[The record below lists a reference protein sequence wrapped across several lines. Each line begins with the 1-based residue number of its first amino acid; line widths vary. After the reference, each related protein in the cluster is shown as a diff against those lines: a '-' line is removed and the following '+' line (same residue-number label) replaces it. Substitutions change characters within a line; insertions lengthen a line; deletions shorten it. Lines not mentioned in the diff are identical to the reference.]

1 MNKYEVLKDIFGY
14 DSFRDGQESLIDAI
28 LSGRDVLGI
37 MPTGAG
43 KSLCYQ
49 VPALVMEGITIVVSP
64 LISLMK
70 DQVHALNEAGV
81 HAAYINSSLTEGQIN
96 KALEYASRGQYK
108 IIYVAPERLDTY
120 GFVSFA
126 RQADISQVTVDEAH
140 CISQWGQD
148 FRPGYLHILDFVN
161 TLGKRPVVSA
171 FTATATEKVK
181 EDILNSLK
189 LQDPKVMV
197 TGFDRDNLYF
207 GVETVKRKS
216 DFVFDY
222 VMKHRQES
230 GIIYCATRKNV
241 DQLYLSLL
249 KQGVQVLR
257 YHAGLSNEERRQNQE
272 DFIYDRGNVIVA
284 TNAFGMGIDKSN
296 VRYVIH
302 YNMPQSLENYYQEAG
317 RAGRDGES
325 AECIL
330 LYSGQDV
337 MINRFLIE
345 NKEDNP
351 ELDPVQ
357 IMSVRQKDEERLR
370 LMVNYCTTHDCL
382 RKYILD
388 YFGDEIECRC
398 DNCSNCKAE
407 FEYEDVTEE
416 AAAIVSCAMELR
428 GRYGATT
435 LAGIL
440 AGSKAAKLKNMG
452 AMSFK
457 SYGKL
462 ENMSEGGIRE
472 IINEMILEGILKTT
486 QDKYALVSPTEEA
499 MPILVGEKSFSLKRI
514 AKKKEEPD
522 AATLRP
528 AKSKTKAGEILL
540 NSKGDELFE
549 KLRLLRKEIA
559 SAEKVPPYIVFSDKT
574 LKDMCVKLPQDKQS
588 MLTVSGVGDNKYDR
602 YGDRFLSII
611 KDFTS
616 GEIVSTV
623 LEL

>member
-388 YFGDEIECRC
+388 YFGDENECRC

>member
-1 MNKYEVLKDIFGY
+1 MNKYEVLKNIFGY

-28 LSGRDVLGI
+28 LNGRDVLGI

-49 VPALVMEGITIVVSP
+49 VPALVMGGITIVVSP

-81 HAAYINSSLTEGQIN
+81 HAAYINSSLTEGQIS

-257 YHAGLSNEERRQNQE
+257 YHAGLSNEERRQNQD
-272 DFIYDRGNVIVA
+272 DFIFDRGNVIVA

-388 YFGDEIECRC
+388 YFGDENECRC

-472 IINEMILEGILKTT
+472 IINEMILEGVLKTT

-499 MPILVGEKSFSLKRI
+499 VPILVGEKSFSLKRI
-514 AKKKEEPD
+514 AKKKKEPAF
-522 AATLRP
+522 AAMRH

-588 MLTVSGVGDNKYDR
+588 MLTVSGVGDNKYER
-602 YGDRFLSII
+602 YGDQFLSII

>member
-1 MNKYEVLKDIFGY
+1 MNKYEVLKNIFGY

-28 LSGRDVLGI
+28 LNGRDVLGI

-49 VPALVMEGITIVVSP
+49 VPALVMGGITIVVSP

-81 HAAYINSSLTEGQIN
+81 HAAYINSSLTEGQIS

-222 VMKHRQES
+222 VMKHRDQS

-388 YFGDEIECRC
+388 YFGDENECRC

-472 IINEMILEGILKTT
+472 IINEMILEGVLKTT

-499 MPILVGEKSFSLKRI
+499 VPILVGEKSFSLKRI
-514 AKKKEEPD
+514 AKKKEEPAF
-522 AATLRP
+522 AAMRP

-588 MLTVSGVGDNKYDR
+588 MLTVSGVGDNKYER
-602 YGDRFLSII
+602 YGDQFLSII

>member
-1 MNKYEVLKDIFGY
+1 
-14 DSFRDGQESLIDAI
+14 
-28 LSGRDVLGI
+28 
-37 MPTGAG
+37 
-43 KSLCYQ
+43 
-49 VPALVMEGITIVVSP
+49 
-64 LISLMK
+64 
-70 DQVHALNEAGV
+70 
-81 HAAYINSSLTEGQIN
+81 
-96 KALEYASRGQYK
+96 
-108 IIYVAPERLDTY
+108 
-120 GFVSFA
+120 
-126 RQADISQVTVDEAH
+126 
-140 CISQWGQD
+140 
-148 FRPGYLHILDFVN
+148 
-161 TLGKRPVVSA
+161 
-171 FTATATEKVK
+171 
-181 EDILNSLK
+181 
-189 LQDPKVMV
+189 
-197 TGFDRDNLYF
+197 
-207 GVETVKRKS
+207 
-216 DFVFDY
+216 
-222 VMKHRQES
+222 
-230 GIIYCATRKNV
+230 
-241 DQLYLSLL
+241 
-249 KQGVQVLR
+249 
-257 YHAGLSNEERRQNQE
+257 
-272 DFIYDRGNVIVA
+272 
-284 TNAFGMGIDKSN
+284 
-296 VRYVIH
+296 
-302 YNMPQSLENYYQEAG
+302 MPQSLENYYQEAG

-388 YFGDEIECRC
+388 YFGDENECRC

-623 LEL
+623 LQL

>member
-1 MNKYEVLKDIFGY
+1 MNKYEVLKNIFGY

-28 LSGRDVLGI
+28 LNGRDVLGI

-81 HAAYINSSLTEGQIN
+81 HAAYINSSLTEGQIS
-96 KALEYASRGQYK
+96 KALEYATRGQYK

-161 TLGKRPVVSA
+161 KLGKRPVVSA

-207 GVETVKRKS
+207 GVETVKRKN

-388 YFGDEIECRC
+388 YFGDENECRC

-472 IINEMILEGILKTT
+472 IINEMILEGVLKTT

-499 MPILVGEKSFSLKRI
+499 VPILVGEKSFSLKRI
-514 AKKKEEPD
+514 AKKKKEPAF
-522 AATLRP
+522 AAMRH

-588 MLTVSGVGDNKYDR
+588 MLTVSGVGDNKYER
-602 YGDRFLSII
+602 YGDQFLSII

>member
-1 MNKYEVLKDIFGY
+1 MNKYEVLKNIFGY

-28 LSGRDVLGI
+28 LNGRDVLGI

-81 HAAYINSSLTEGQIN
+81 HAAYINSSLTEGQIS
-96 KALEYASRGQYK
+96 KALEYATRGQYK

-222 VMKHRQES
+222 VMKHRDQS

-388 YFGDEIECRC
+388 YFGDENECRC

-472 IINEMILEGILKTT
+472 IINEMILEGVLKTT

-499 MPILVGEKSFSLKRI
+499 VPILVGEKSFSLKRI
-514 AKKKEEPD
+514 AKKKEEPAF
-522 AATLRP
+522 AAMRP

-588 MLTVSGVGDNKYDR
+588 MLAVSGVGDNKYER
-602 YGDRFLSII
+602 YGDQFLSII

>member
-1 MNKYEVLKDIFGY
+1 MNKYEVLKNIFGY

-28 LSGRDVLGI
+28 LDGRDVLGI

-81 HAAYINSSLTEGQIN
+81 HAAYINSSLTEGQIS

-161 TLGKRPVVSA
+161 KLGKRPVVSA

-189 LQDPKVMV
+189 LQNPKVMV

-388 YFGDEIECRC
+388 YFGDENECRC

-472 IINEMILEGILKTT
+472 IINEMILEGVLKTT

-499 MPILVGEKSFSLKRI
+499 VPILVGEKSFSLKRI

-528 AKSKTKAGEILL
+528 AKSKIKAGEILL

-559 SAEKVPPYIVFSDKT
+559 TAEKVPPYIVFSDKT

-588 MLTVSGVGDNKYDR
+588 MLAVNGVGDNKYDR
-602 YGDRFLSII
+602 YGDQFLSII